1 MLPLHGILMSGLYVL
16 GVGIRASLGV
26 VVVGL
31 ALTGCSDDKS
41 GSPTSVSSQASD
53 VSTQISAAE
62 WKAVINDWYVD
73 GTINEPHR
81 CVAIQEAI
89 DQLPRRDYSDAY
101 TDLRRLECDT
111 CS

>member
-1 MLPLHGILMSGLYVL
+1 M
-16 GVGIRASLGV
+16 GVRASLGV

-31 ALTGCSDDKS
+31 VLTGCSDDKS
-41 GSPTSVSSQASD
+41 GGPQASD

-101 TDLRRLECDT
+101 ADLRRLERDT

>member
-1 MLPLHGILMSGLYVL
+1 M
-16 GVGIRASLGV
+16 GVRASLGV
-26 VVVGL
+26 AVIGL

-41 GSPTSVSSQASD
+41 GATTSGSPQASD
-53 VSTQISAAE
+53 VSTEISAAE

-89 DQLPRRDYSDAY
+89 DQLPSRDYSAAY
-101 TDLRRLECDT
+101 ADLWRLERDT